1 MNATNTSGALVDR
14 TLTNLRNAWREMT
27 DSARVALTGAVRA
40 DLPPEDSE
48 RIERQITACLE
59 GRGGEVSARARAA
72 DLGRTYLSLNAVGRK
87 RFMNLLARFGVAD
100 ENLHDAAHALLAASD
115 QASRTGGRPALAQG
129 ARGPANEPSSP
140 IQRLA
145 KRRKFFC
152 RHAGGAARGQR

>member
-59 GRGGEVSARARAA
+59 GRGGEVLAGRAPPIWGAHICRSMPAGESA
-72 DLGRTYLSLNAVGRK
+72 L
-87 RFMNLLARFGVAD
+87 
-100 ENLHDAAHALLAASD
+100 
-115 QASRTGGRPALAQG
+115 
-129 ARGPANEPSSP
+129 
-140 IQRLA
+140 
-145 KRRKFFC
+145 
-152 RHAGGAARGQR
+152 